1 MTQVDSR
8 APEGEE
14 AVEAGIMLS
23 LLWRANHEVETLSKR
38 MIHALGVTGPQR
50 MVLRIIAARPGVS
63 ARGISDTARIDAST
77 LTGILERLARGN
89 FLIRS
94 RDHDDGRKA
103 RLVVTP
109 AGQRLADART
119 GTVEAA
125 LVSSL
130 SALSPDEREVVRR
143 WLTAFADSLVQQ
155 QSVLG
160 AHRVKEP

>member
-1 MTQVDSR
+1 MPQVDE
-8 APEGEE
+8 ATAEGDY
-14 AVEAGIMLS
+14 AVEAGVMLS

-50 MVLRIIAARPGVS
+50 MVLRIIAARPGLS

-103 RLVVTP
+103 RFVITP
-109 AGQRLADART
+109 EGQRVADARR

-125 LVSSL
+125 LVASL
-130 SALSPDEREVVRR
+130 ATLSPDERAVVRR
-143 WLTAFADSLVQQ
+143 WLGAFADALVHQ

-160 AHRVKEP
+160 TRKATDP